1 MGRTGSEHV
10 IKFIADVS
18 QVGVA
23 FKQLEAEAAAAST
36 RAVQVPKGQ
45 KRTPLQQ
52 QTALS
57 EAQGRSRAATQYAY
71 ETGRLGPKDSDE
83 ARSLKRKIQER
94 QNAVYRTTRQE
105 AGLSKTVANSDEQK
119 AIFKAA
125 EKEQLAWY
133 RRTTTE
139 RQRQILLEG
148 DITKAKELIVKN
160 EFKRGIISE
169 QQLKAELE
177 ALAKEKAAAKT
188 VPTPVK
194 KTPRKSTKKAPVV
207 EPPVVDQAQ
216 LDADAGAAAA
226 AEDQKR
232 KKPAPKK
239 PAPKVTPEVV
249 KPQRPVQEF
258 VDEDSIY
265 DDKDFGPRARAL
277 DKEIEANELIGEK
290 AQKDELDAIKA
301 GNESALKKAEIQD
314 DLSQVR
320 ADELQQA
327 RDDLTGEY
335 YRTRDAETRAARA
348 AKDVDAI
355 DTKASTVIDTTATEK
370 KPSRPKKRKVEKPDD
385 DFFDENMSDEEID
398 AALLA
403 QAKANAELVNAVEG
417 ETVATTEETVA
428 TEESTVVKKRR
439 TKKKKARTA
448 EQIVE
453 DESLVVRVSPEEVA
467 ARTSPENLERKQSP
481 KPRRPLAPTEKAER
495 DAYAATARA
504 TKAQEETLRAQIAE
518 AEARRA
524 VISTGKDI
532 PQAQRAANIRERNM
546 LDERLKTLNLSLDET
561 MKERADLAVR
571 ERNRRRR
578 QQAAY
583 DKTPEGQ
590 ARIAA
595 RYAETPE
602 AKASAATREE
612 IVTRTPAAEKVAQQ
626 KAEAKAAK
634 ELREIA
640 DAKVVAEAQL
650 AAEALAAGK
659 LETDYT
665 EAELQARLQ
674 SVRAEQERARLK
686 KVLTPEQ
693 AKRISEDAE
702 SGDKFVPNAKTDVA
716 RLTAQKQAEQRAAIA
731 RDDILLQNPVR
742 DTSELSFIEG
752 QKVRKAQ
759 QAQFRAIGK
768 RTAAEEA
775 AAAQVELGL
784 VEEKLADR
792 AGLEASIAL
801 AAAKKKYAAVVN
813 AGVETTLLTDAEYVA
828 AVREAAA
835 VKQKSVLADL
845 EYQAASATFIPNEA
859 AINVQKAAINEKRLA
874 TEYELLLADE
884 GALKEKARGLVLQEK
899 YNRALNAEVRAQA
912 KAAGLNRGGLLQ
924 RIKDYAHGGGGG
936 GGGGGRG
943 LGGGETGGQFLAGGG
958 LSTLK
963 HVLPALALFAVAGGI
978 LASVKAAEDLEREL
992 ALVEA
997 QFRSTDQA
1005 ADFPIFRQTILDI
1018 ARDTGVA
1025 ADVVAHL
1032 GLQIQ
1037 GAFGQGTDVNIG
1049 GLEGLALAQSQL
1061 DSAAQIAQVTGLD
1074 PKEIV
1079 DSLTAA
1085 SFGFE
1090 ESFARIGDVTLNLQD
1105 RFGVLAKEIIPSL
1118 GDIAPVAAQAG
1129 FSLEEFGTI
1138 AAVAQQRS
1146 GRTGTTL
1153 MENLGRIIPA
1163 VGEAKLQ
1170 LIGLAQNVDAL
1181 RTPEFLDAIGSG
1193 DVKTQLLEIA
1203 RVYSQLTKPQRD
1215 EITVLL
1221 GGERNAPALIAALAD
1236 SDRLLNEIG
1245 VTQDSNN
1252 DLAEHWADLQD
1263 TLAIK
1268 LDKLKEKFKQ
1278 LGVALFEGG
1287 VGDILKLLVTGLGD
1301 VADITV
1307 QLLDLFSSFN
1317 QALGAIPAKLLAV
1330 LAVLKLI
1337 QFTNNKLN
1345 LGAAAS
1351 GLVTGVQ
1358 NRFAAFGTGAG
1369 GLSTLSGRPPI
1380 NNTGGVGFRQGV
1392 NSIGGANAATLATVA
1407 TLQLQQTREGVG
1419 AQLSSQGQEIQELLQ
1434 DKTEEEVAAFIEQRN
1449 SFSDQIRTDGYA
1461 AFFGAWV
1468 SGAKTL
1474 RQQAVDAQQE
1484 QQSGALLAALKAVKD
1499 AGVQG
1504 GTVQN
1509 VDRLSFPG
1517 SGLLSGVFDESI
1529 FGLAGVNN
1537 PLQAQVAATVGEAN
1551 AELDQLIASYEADPT
1566 NDATRAAVDDYL
1578 ANTSKL
1584 SDTQK
1589 KLIEDTI
1596 ENYRQEA
1603 ESTQLQQD
1611 INEKRAERVDRAQ
1624 LSLETLKTMYAAGAA
1639 SFTELKQAYHEYTVL
1654 LQGAASAGDNPDLA
1668 LAAVQAA
1675 AEEQKFISDAM
1686 RSTTDFNNT
1695 LASAT
1700 GANGGGT
1707 EQNQIASLISLL
1719 NNNDFRDAGDRRQ
1732 AALDVVELEQAI
1744 INKEAE
1750 AADSA
1755 AEALRILTTG
1765 RATPEPVRLEVIK
1778 AQLEGNGVFT
1788 TFTDALA
1795 TTAGLG
1801 LDNITD
1807 AVSEVILETGASVQE
1822 ATLVVIE
1829 ASIARTIEKISAL
1842 GALNKGNV
1850 DAFANL
1856 NTILQG
1862 LYTAR
1867 NNARSALGGAGSV
1880 DSAATIQAEADAV
1893 SAAQDKAEEEAYAL
1907 QDAQSALFAA
1917 IHAGDPVA
1925 LAQQA
1930 IRDADRHYAQAKTD
1944 ADRVNAVAEKVAAQQ
1959 ALEDALNA
1967 VADARS
1973 DLFLASVEN
1982 DPVAVARNAQ
1992 QEADKQFARAKGE
2005 ADRLSA
2011 QAARIRADRAVADA
2025 IQDIYASQADLLQA
2039 MFEYGGNTVQSAK
2052 LGLKTAKDRLAYL
2065 QSSGA
2070 GDAAIN
2076 RAKGDVITAQGG
2088 LRDARLDRKLQDYA
2102 FLYDMDKINKQ
2113 QYIAYLMQLKEIPD
2127 LTTQQLRDLDRQIKS
2142 LRDELGADFQFNLPT
2157 TLGLPTLYEVRR
2169 TNQTPGGGGSYQDM
2183 RNYNIVLYVNNGM
2196 DQAAAEQFLSEAM
2209 GTNRMSTGTRR
2220 Y

>member
-10 IKFIADVS
+10 IKFIADIS

-23 FKQLEAEAAAAST
+23 FKQLEAEAAAASS
-36 RAVQVPKGQ
+36 RAVSVPKGQ
-45 KRTPLQQ
+45 KRTPLQR

-57 EAQGRSRAATQYAY
+57 EAQGRSRAATSYAY
-71 ETGRLGPKDSDE
+71 ETGRLGPVGSDE
-83 ARSLKRKIQER
+83 AKKLKESIQRR
-94 QNAVYRTTRQE
+94 QNTIFRTARE
-105 AGLSKTVANSDEQK
+105 DAGLSKAVANSPEQV

-125 EKEQLAWY
+125 EKEQLNWY

-148 DITKAKELIVKN
+148 DITKAKQLIVKN
-160 EFKRGIISE
+160 EFKRGIITE

-177 ALAKEKAAAKT
+177 AIAKEKAAAKS
-188 VPTPVK
+188 VPTPAK
-194 KTPRKSTKKAPVV
+194 APRKSTKSTKKTPVV

-226 AEDQKR
+226 IEDQKR
-232 KKPAPKK
+232 KKRV
-239 PAPKVTPEVV
+239 PKVTPEVV
-249 KPQRPVQEF
+249 KPQKPVQDF

-265 DDKDFGPRARAL
+265 NDKHFGPRARAL
-277 DKEIEANELIGEK
+277 DQEIEANDLAGIK
-290 AQKDELDAIKA
+290 AQEESLAAMEA
-301 GNESALKKAEIQD
+301 GNEAALKDAALRD
-314 DLSQVR
+314 DLAQVR
-320 ADELQQA
+320 ADELQLA

-335 YRTRDAETRAARA
+335 YRTRDAETRDARA
-348 AKDVDAI
+348 AKGVGAI

-370 KPSRPKKRKVEKPDD
+370 KKPSRPKKRKVETND

-403 QAKANAELVNAVEG
+403 QAKANAELVNAIEG
-417 ETVATTEETVA
+417 ETVATADETVA
-428 TEESTVVKKRR
+428 TGESTVVKKRR

-467 ARTSPENLERKQSP
+467 ARTSPENLKRKQSP

-518 AEARRA
+518 AEARRS
-524 VISTGKDI
+524 VISTGKDLPLEI
-532 PQAQRAANIRERNM
+532 RAANIRERNI
-546 LDERLKTLNLSLDET
+546 LDERLKTLNLTLDET
-561 MKERADLAVR
+561 MKERADLALR

-602 AKASAATREE
+602 AKASAARREE
-612 IVTRTPAAEKVAQQ
+612 IVTRTPAAELVANQ
-626 KAEAKAAK
+626 KAEAAA
-634 ELREIA
+634 A
-640 DAKVVAEAQL
+640 DEARKIEEATTVAKAQL
-650 AAEALAAGK
+650 AAEQLAAGRTTV
-659 LETDYT
+659 EYT
-665 EAELQARLQ
+665 EAELQARME
-674 SVRAEQERARLK
+674 SVRVEQERARLK
-686 KVLTPEQ
+686 RVLTPEQ
-693 AKRISEDAE
+693 AKRIAEDSA

-731 RDDILLQNPVR
+731 RDDILLKNPVR
-742 DTSELSFIEG
+742 DTSALSFIEG

-792 AGLEASIAL
+792 AGLEATIAL
-801 AAAKKKYAAVVN
+801 AAAKKRYSAVVN

-859 AINVQKAAINEKRLA
+859 AINVQKAAINEQRLA
-874 TEYELLLADE
+874 IEYELLLADE

-943 LGGGETGGQFLAGGG
+943 LGSGETGGQFLAGGG

-963 HVLPALALFAVAGGI
+963 HVLPALVLFAAAGGI

-992 ALVEA
+992 ALVQA
-997 QFRSTDQA
+997 QFEATDQA
-1005 ADFPIFRQTILDI
+1005 ADFPIFRQSILDI

-1037 GAFGQGTDVNIG
+1037 GAFGQGTGANIG
-1049 GLEGLALAQSQL
+1049 GLGGLDLVQSQL

-1085 SFGFE
+1085 SFAFD
-1090 ESFARIGDVTLNLQD
+1090 ESFSRIGDVTLSLQD

-1138 AAVAQQRS
+1138 AAAAQQRS
-1146 GRTGTTL
+1146 GRSGTAL
-1153 MENLGRIIPA
+1153 IENFNRIIPA

-1170 LIGLAQNVDAL
+1170 LLGLAQNVEAL
-1181 RTPEFLDAIGSG
+1181 RTPAFLEAVGSG

-1215 EITVLL
+1215 EITQLL
-1221 GGERNAPALIAALAD
+1221 GGERNASALIAALAN
-1236 SDRLLNEIG
+1236 SDELMSQIRD
-1245 VTQDSNN
+1245 TQQDTNG
-1252 DLAEHWADLQD
+1252 LAEHWADLQD
-1263 TLAIK
+1263 TLAVK

-1307 QLLDLFSSFN
+1307 ELLDLFSSFN
-1317 QALGAIPAKLLAV
+1317 SALGGVPAKLLAV

-1337 QFTNNKLN
+1337 QITNNKLN

-1358 NRFAAFGTGAG
+1358 SRFASFGTGGAG
-1369 GLSTLSGRPPI
+1369 GLATLSGRPPI
-1380 NNTGGVGFRQGV
+1380 NNPGGVGFRQGV
-1392 NSIGGANAATLATVA
+1392 NSIGGTAAASLAAVSL
-1407 TLQLQQTREGVG
+1407 LQLQQTREQVG
-1419 AQLSSQGQEIQELLQ
+1419 ADLSRQGQEIQELLQ

-1449 SFSDQIRTDGYA
+1449 TFSDQIQTDGYA

-1517 SGLLSGVFDESI
+1517 SGLLSGVFDQSTL
-1529 FGLAGVNN
+1529 GLAGINN
-1537 PLQAQVAATVGEAN
+1537 PLQTQVAATVGEAN

-1611 INEKRAERVDRAQ
+1611 VNEKRAERVDRAQ

-1639 SFTELKQAYHEYTVL
+1639 SFTELKQAYHEYTTL
-1654 LQGAASAGDNPDLA
+1654 LQQTAAAGDNPDLA

-1675 AEEQKFISDAM
+1675 AEEQKFVSDAM

-1707 EQNQIASLISLL
+1707 ERNQIASLISLL
-1719 NNNDFRDAGDRRQ
+1719 NNSDFSDAGDRRQ
-1732 AALDVVELEQAI
+1732 AALDIVELEQSI